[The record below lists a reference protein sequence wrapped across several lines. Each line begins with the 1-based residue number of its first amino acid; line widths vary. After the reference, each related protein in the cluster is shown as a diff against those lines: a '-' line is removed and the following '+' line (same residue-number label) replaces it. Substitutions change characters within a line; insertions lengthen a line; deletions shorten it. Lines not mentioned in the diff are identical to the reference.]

1 MWKVYILHH
10 SYWDWRLAS
19 AWRCHMWQS
28 WKFSQREIKSLFLV
42 LVVNKFCT
50 ISNFTKLRTLTLAA
64 CSYVLL
70 VLYACHP
77 KHFYLVLQCEGTRW
91 EWGSRVVS
99 WYLSRLNSLA
109 GSLYG
114 TTCLVPTAMLL
125 PDSILL
131 ASRFEFAEYFYCL
144 GNTSAIIATPVVTK
158 GSVIC
163 MAGHLPQRAD
173 LSCYNCSLIP
183 RLQTQWGLGMRL

>member
-10 SYWDWRLAS
+10 SYWDWLAS

-42 LVVNKFCT
+42 LVVNKFCP
-50 ISNFTKLRTLTLAA
+50 ISNFMKLQTLTLAA

-77 KHFYLVLQCEGTRW
+77 KHFYFVLQCEGTRW
-91 EWGSRVVS
+91 ERGSRLIS

-114 TTCLVPTAMLL
+114 TTCLVPTATLL

-131 ASRFEFAEYFYCL
+131 ASRFEFAEYLLPWQQFSHSSHSGGDKRLCYL
-144 GNTSAIIATPVVTK
+144 YGWSSTSACW
-158 GSVIC
+158 SV
-163 MAGHLPQRAD
+163 ML
-173 LSCYNCSLIP
+173 
-183 RLQTQWGLGMRL
+183 